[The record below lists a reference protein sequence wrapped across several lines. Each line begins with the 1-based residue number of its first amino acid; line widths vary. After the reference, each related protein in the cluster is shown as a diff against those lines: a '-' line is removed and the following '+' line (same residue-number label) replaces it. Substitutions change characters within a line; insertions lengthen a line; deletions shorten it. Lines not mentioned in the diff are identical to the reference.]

1 MRSYSVKLKITSCI
15 EYHHA
20 VTFQLNKQKKTYKS
34 LPELN
39 VQEYVEHISAKGF
52 ENLHELTKKK
62 KKSLKKQSYIYIYK
76 LKFCF
81 RFNCI
86 SPPPCPTVPASE
98 G

>member
-1 MRSYSVKLKITSCI
+1 MRNYSVKLKSITSCI

-20 VTFQLNKQKKTYKS
+20 VTFHHLNKTKKKKENYKS

-62 KKSLKKQSYIYIYK
+62 I
-76 LKFCF
+76 
-81 RFNCI
+81 
-86 SPPPCPTVPASE
+86 T
-98 G
+98 

>member
-1 MRSYSVKLKITSCI
+1 MRNYSVKLKIRTSCI

-20 VTFQLNKQKKTYKS
+20 VTFYHLNKKENYKS

-52 ENLHELTKKK
+52 ENLHELTKK
-62 KKSLKKQSYIYIYK
+62 SLKKQSYIYIYK

-81 RFNCI
+81 CFNCI
-86 SPPPCPTVPASE
+86 SPPSPPCRTVPAFE
-98 G
+98 V

>member
-1 MRSYSVKLKITSCI
+1 MRNYSVKLKSITSCI

-20 VTFQLNKQKKTYKS
+20 VTFHHLNKTKKEENYKS

-62 KKSLKKQSYIYIYK
+62 KSLKKQSYIYIYK
-76 LKFCF
+76 LKVCF
-81 RFNCI
+81 RFQLHSTTTSNH
-86 SPPPCPTVPASE
+86 SSF
-98 G
+98 

>member
-1 MRSYSVKLKITSCI
+1 MRNYSVKLKSVTSCI

-20 VTFQLNKQKKTYKS
+20 VTFHHLNKKKENYKS

-62 KKSLKKQSYIYIYK
+62 NHLKSNHIYI
-76 LKFCF
+76 FI
-81 RFNCI
+81 N
-86 SPPPCPTVPASE
+86 
-98 G
+98 

>member
-1 MRSYSVKLKITSCI
+1 MRNYSVKLKSITSCI

-20 VTFQLNKQKKTYKS
+20 VTFHHLNKTKKEENYKS

-62 KKSLKKQSYIYIYK
+62 SLKKQSYIYIYK
-76 LKFCF
+76 LKVCF
-81 RFNCI
+81 RFQLHSTTTSNH
-86 SPPPCPTVPASE
+86 SSF
-98 G
+98 

>member
-1 MRSYSVKLKITSCI
+1 MRNYSVKLKSITSCI

-20 VTFQLNKQKKTYKS
+20 VTFHHLNKTKKEENYKS

-62 KKSLKKQSYIYIYK
+62 NHLKSNHIYI
-76 LKFCF
+76 FI
-81 RFNCI
+81 N
-86 SPPPCPTVPASE
+86 
-98 G
+98 

>member
-62 KKSLKKQSYIYIYK
+62 KNHLKSNHIYI
-76 LKFCF
+76 FI
-81 RFNCI
+81 N
-86 SPPPCPTVPASE
+86 
-98 G
+98 